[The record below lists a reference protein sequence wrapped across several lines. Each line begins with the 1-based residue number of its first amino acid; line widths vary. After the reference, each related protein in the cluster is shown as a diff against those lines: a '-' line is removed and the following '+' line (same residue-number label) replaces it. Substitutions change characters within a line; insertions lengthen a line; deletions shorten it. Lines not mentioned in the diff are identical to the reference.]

1 MRPIPPEPAGFV
13 ARSAL
18 RALLAAFLVALAFA
32 PPGVNASNTQRDSYG
47 NREDVRI
54 FVDDMVARHGFSRK
68 ELLDVFRRARR
79 QASVLRAMTPPADA
93 PQRSWQTYRS
103 IFVNTQRIEAG
114 TRFWARNEAALAR
127 AATEYGVPEE
137 VIVAIIGVETVYG
150 RNLGSYRVI
159 DALSTLAFDFPRRA
173 DYFRSELEHFLLY
186 ARDAGIDL
194 LGVKGSYAGAI
205 GIPQFMPGSYRRFG
219 VDFDGDGRTDLA
231 GSATDAIGS
240 VANFLR
246 EHGWRRGEIALAP
259 ARVDGQRWRILA
271 DAGIK
276 PFYRAEDLA
285 TFGVITASRL
295 PPDMPCA
302 LVELETPGE
311 ASEFRIGMNNFYAV
325 TRYNRSS
332 FYAVSVLELAGELA
346 AARRAQP
353 SQ

>member
-1 MRPIPPEPAGFV
+1 MSASMSRAAALIARWAG
-13 ARSAL
+13 
-18 RALLAAFLVALAFA
+18 RALLIPMLAGLSLLANAA
-32 PPGVNASNTQRDSYG
+32 PPTRDSFAG
-47 NREDVRI
+47 RDDVRQ
-54 FVDDMVARHGFSRK
+54 FVDEMVVRHGFSKK
-68 ELLDVFRRARR
+68 ELVEVFRRARR
-79 QASVLRAMTPPADA
+79 QTSVIRAMTPPADA
-93 PQRSWQTYRS
+93 PQRSWQSYRS
-103 IFVNTQRIEAG
+103 IFVNPQRVEAG
-114 TRFWARNEAALAR
+114 TRFWSRNEAALAR
-127 AATEYGVPEE
+127 AASEYGVPEE
-137 VIVAIIGVETVYG
+137 VITAIIGVETVYG
-150 RNLGSYRVI
+150 RNLGTYRVI
-159 DALSTLAFDFPRRA
+159 DALATLAFDFPRRA
-173 DYFRSELEHFLLY
+173 EFFRGELEHFLLY
-186 ARDAGIDL
+186 ARDAGVDV

-276 PFYRAEDLA
+276 PLYRAEDLPA
-285 TFGVITASRL
+285 FGVSTTSEL

-302 LVELETPGE
+302 LVELETPGD
-311 ASEFRIGMNNFYAV
+311 ASEFRIGLNNFYAV

-346 AARRAQP
+346 AARRATLP
-353 SQ
+353 R